1 MASMGSVENTNNSG
15 GLKWKHKFNHKS
27 VEQKT
32 A

>member
-1 MASMGSVENTNNSG
+1 MGSVENANNTG
-15 GLKWKHKFNHKS
+15 GLKWKHKSNHKS